1 MKRTLASLTFALA
14 AVLSLTALAQT
25 GNAATPAAT
34 TTSMS
39 TPVGPAKIGV
49 INMNVAIQESN
60 EGQKEFQTMEQ
71 KFEPRQKEL
80 NTRAKEL
87 QSLKDQLKTQGDKLN
102 DDARATLVNSIQT
115 KEKSLQRDGD
125 DFNSEVQNAQ
135 NEIVQKILKKMGP
148 VILKYAQ
155 DNSLSMIVDTSNP
168 WPQSPLLWSNPSMDI
183 TKAVVDAYNVQSG
196 VPAPAASSTPG
207 APSATRPAATAP
219 ARKPATTTPTAPPK

>member
-14 AVLSLTALAQT
+14 AMLSVTALAQT

-34 TTSMS
+34 TTSLS
-39 TPVGPAKIGV
+39 SPVGPAKIGV

-60 EGQKEFQTMEQ
+60 EGQKEFQTMEK
-71 KFEPRQKEL
+71 KFEPRQNEL

-87 QSLKDQLKTQGDKLN
+87 QGLRDQLKTQGDKLN
-102 DDARATLVNSIQT
+102 DDARATLVSSIQT

-135 NEIVQKILKKMGP
+135 NEVVQKILKKMGP

-155 DNSLSMIVDTSNP
+155 DNSLALIVDTSNP
-168 WPQSPLLWSNPSMDI
+168 WPQGPVLWYGPSVDI

-196 VPAPAASSTPG
+196 VPAPAAGSAPA
-207 APSATRPAATAP
+207 APSASRPAGTAP
-219 ARKPATTTPTAPPK
+219 ARKPATTTTAPPK